1 MAEAQVTPDVAVIG
15 MAGRLPGA
23 PDVTAF
29 WQNLRDGVESIT
41 VLPDDDLKGRVDPD
55 LLADPAYVR
64 AGAVL
69 DGIDRFD
76 ARFFGYS
83 AREAALLDPQ
93 HRILL
98 ECAWHALEDAGH
110 PEGGQGVGVYAGCSL
125 SGYLLSNLLPGRRV
139 DASAAGFELLIA
151 NDKDYLASRIGYKLG
166 LEGPAVSVQTACSSS
181 LVAVHLAAQ
190 ALLSY
195 ECDLALAG
203 GVTVRVPH
211 RVGYRFEEGMILSP
225 DGHCRPFDAAAN
237 GTVGGSGAGVVVLK
251 RLADALADGDRVDA
265 VLKGSA
271 LTNDGADKV
280 GYTAPSV
287 HGQAAAI
294 AAALAVAD
302 VDADTVTA
310 IEAHGTG
317 TPLGD
322 PVEIA
327 ALTEAFRADTDR
339 TGFCA
344 LGSVKANIG
353 HLDSAAGVAGLIK
366 AVLQLRHRR
375 LAPTVNYREPNPRI
389 DFAASPFF
397 VNDRLRDWKPEGG
410 TPLRIGVSSF
420 GFGGTNAHVIL
431 EEAPEPAPSPP
442 PRRPVQLLTL
452 SARTPEAVDEASGA
466 LAAALTAPGA
476 APDNLADVAH
486 TLHRGRRAF
495 AHRRAVVVHDH
506 TEAAAR
512 LNAPD
517 VAHTASGHARDGA
530 RIALLFPG
538 QGSQYPGMGRELYDH
553 EPGFR
558 RRVDTCA
565 DLLRP
570 HLGRDLRSLLY
581 GEGTED
587 TVAADLQQTQDTA
600 DLQRTEYAQ
609 PALFTVEYALAGLLT
624 DWGLRP
630 HALLG
635 HSVGEITAA
644 CLSGALSLPDA
655 LRLVAR
661 RGALMQGLDP
671 GAMLSVA
678 LDEDTLR
685 GLLPAPLAVAAVNA
699 PRLCVVAGPDDAVT
713 AFARQLERR
722 EIGHRRLHTSHAFH
736 SPMTD
741 PVLPRL
747 TEEGARLTTRA
758 PDIPYLSNR
767 TGDWITAE
775 QLADPAYWA
784 GHARDTVRFGDGVR
798 RLLEQQ
804 DLLLVE
810 VGPGRTLS
818 TLARGADGAPHR
830 TIVPTLPEPGSDACA
845 QEFLLSAVGRL
856 WTAGADLDWEALDGT
871 DRRRVALP
879 GYPFQR
885 RRYWIDAPT
894 ATSPAP
900 LPLDAVTNDDGTEP
914 EPVFQDSRPALSTPY
929 QEPRDTREA
938 AVAAIWQDLLGIAPV
953 GVHDNFIELGGHSL
967 LATQVVA
974 RIRAD
979 LGVTVPMRDLVRA
992 STVAAVAD
1000 LVTQY
1005 GGTGADATAAD
1016 ALPVAVADP
1025 DHLHDPFPLT
1035 EIQQA
1040 QWIGRMGNFTLGNV
1054 AAHIYWEVENTG
1066 IDLDRL
1072 EGAWNRLLRR
1082 HPMLNAVLTDDGR
1095 QRILPD
1101 PGRYAF
1107 DRVDLRG
1114 IPEAERARRLDAL
1127 RDRVSHEMRPTDTWP
1142 LFGITAVHLPEDRT
1156 RLYLSFDLLIADIGS
1171 IRILLQEWRALYADP
1186 TAELPEIAISYRDY
1200 VLAAAQVRGTPLY
1213 EKSLDHWRQRVAELP
1228 PAPELPLAVAPSTL
1242 TEPRFTPRSHVLPQ
1256 DAWQRVKDRAAA
1268 HGVTP
1273 SAVLLAAYATVL
1285 GRWSRSPRFTLNVTV
1300 INRLPVHP
1308 DADRLV
1314 GEFASFDLLPV
1325 DLERDT
1331 GIAAIARAL
1340 QEHAWEDLEHRYV
1353 NGVDVLRELA
1363 RQRGGTSGS
1372 VMPIVFT
1379 STLVQD
1385 TGDQGETLFD
1395 WLGDLVHESVQT
1407 PQVWIDAAV
1416 LETSKGLYLSWPAVE
1431 ELFPAGMV
1439 DDMFGAYCRLLEG
1452 LAGEETA
1459 WSSSGL
1465 GELAPAVVA
1474 EANATDGPVPEGLLH
1489 SRVLERAREH
1499 PDKDAVIA
1507 ADGTLSY
1514 DELRLRAT
1522 TVARRLAPGE
1532 LVAVSMGKSREQV
1545 VAALGVLM
1553 AGAAYLPVD
1562 PELPAERRHSLL
1574 ERSGCR
1580 VVLTSSRETPLDWPD
1595 GTVEHRVDLTEPAD
1609 DAQPPATETGPGDL
1623 AYVIYTSGSTGVPKG
1638 VAVSHRAALNTCVD
1652 VCERYGID
1660 ASDTVLG
1667 LSSLSFDLSVF
1678 DVFGVLGVGGTLVL
1692 PGPGTG
1698 RDPGHWLELVSE
1710 HGVTV
1715 WNSVPALMGMF
1726 VEHTIGETVPL
1737 RLVLLSGD
1745 WIPVDL
1751 PDRIRA
1757 LAPDAQVVSL
1767 GGATEA
1773 GIWSIAYPVGTVDP
1787 TWDSIPYGR
1796 PLRNQRFHVLDT
1808 QYRECPLFVPGELF
1822 IAGTGLADGYWRD
1835 PERTAASFITHPT
1848 TGERLY
1854 RTGDIGRWLPSGDI
1868 EFLGREDFQVKV
1880 GGFRIELG
1888 EIEAALA
1895 SCEGVRAA
1903 VAAAPG
1909 DRHHRRLV
1917 GYVVPEEPATPE
1929 DELLQRV
1936 RAHAEQRL
1944 PAYMV
1949 PPLLHTLD
1957 AIPLSAN
1964 GKVDRTALPDPT
1976 TTRTPTPQRAALGPT
1991 AAALAALA
1999 AEIIGI
2005 DGLDPH
2011 ADFFTLGGDSIM
2023 GVQLVSRAG
2032 AQGMDVTAAD
2042 LFRHRTIAEL
2052 AAVVDERAAGTA
2064 ADGDDETLPL
2074 TPYQRHLFEL
2084 AEPEPP
2090 TTAHRFTLPV
2100 TPDFAPEQAEEI
2112 LALLVRRHP
2121 ALRLRFGAGPD
2132 GWHQT
2137 EVGPADA
2144 TGDATSYV
2152 PLIDL
2157 SALPAERRASAM
2169 KQLGDDM
2176 RDELDPAAG
2185 LTVKAALFDLGP
2197 GDRRLMWLSHALV
2210 TDLRSV
2216 QLLLGDFSAAAELL
2230 RDGRPVDLLPPT
2242 RPFPRWVRALP
2253 DAPASGEATPS
2264 TDAPASGE
2272 ATPSTDAPVHR
2283 FATVLERDAAER
2295 LLGAAASAYRLTGRE
2310 VALAVLA
2317 SAAFEVTDRHALGFA
2332 VEDDARPLN
2341 LGDLDVSGSV
2351 GAFSRLLPVT
2361 IERHAPGK
2369 TAALLTAA
2377 KERLRAA
2384 VRDDSLRTAAPAVL
2398 LLRDLDALAELP
2410 RLGHPFSP
2418 DGPVAPPVWDVGT
2431 APGHPLVVT
2440 TYRLDGRWHI
2450 DWACRGD
2457 AARALAEDLAAH
2469 LDGALRAVAEHCAA
2483 ADSGAVSPSDFPL
2496 ADLDQAALGAL
2507 AAALDGTAAAPHGDH
2522 DFPPND
2528 GSNREVNR

>member
-1 MAEAQVTPDVAVIG
+1 MAEAQVTPDIAVIG

-41 VLPDDDLKGRVDPD
+41 VFPDDDLADRVDPE

-110 PEGGQGVGVYAGCSL
+110 PGGGQGVGVYAGCSL

-203 GVTVRVPH
+203 GATVRVPH

-225 DGHCRPFDAAAN
+225 DGHCRPFDAEAN

-327 ALTEAFRADTDR
+327 ALTEAFRTDTER

-375 LAPTVNYREPNPRI
+375 LAPTVNYRAPNPRI
-389 DFAASPFF
+389 DFATSPFF

-420 GFGGTNAHVIL
+420 GFGGTNAHVVL
-431 EEAPEPAPSPP
+431 EEAPEPAPPAP
-442 PRRPVQLLTL
+442 PRRPVQLLTV

-466 LAAALTAPGA
+466 LAAALTAPDADGL
-476 APDNLADVAH
+476 PDIAH
-486 TLHRGRRAF
+486 TLHRGRRSF
-495 AHRRAVVVHDH
+495 AYRRAVVGRDH
-506 TEAAAR
+506 TETAAR
-512 LNAPD
+512 LSAPD
-517 VAHTASGHARDGA
+517 AAHTASGHARDGA
-530 RIALLFPG
+530 RIALLLPG
-538 QGSQYPGMGRELYDH
+538 QGSQYPGMGRALYDH

-558 RRVDTCA
+558 HRVDTCA

-570 HLGRDLRSLLY
+570 HLGRDLRTLLY
-581 GEGTED
+581 AED
-587 TVAADLQQTQDTA
+587 ASAA

-609 PALFTVEYALAGLLT
+609 PALFTVEYATAGLLT

-630 HALLG
+630 HAYLG

-644 CLSGALSLPDA
+644 CLSGVLPLPDA

-685 GLLPAPLAVAAVNA
+685 AMLPEALALAAVNA
-699 PRLCVVAGPDDAVT
+699 PRLCVVAGPDEAVT
-713 AFARQLERR
+713 AFARLLERR

-736 SPMTD
+736 SPMVD

-747 TEEGARLTTRA
+747 TEEGTRLTTRA
-758 PDIPYLSNR
+758 PDTPYLSNR

-798 RLLEQQ
+798 RLLERE

-810 VGPGRTLS
+810 AGPGRTLS
-818 TLARGADGAPHR
+818 TLARGTDGALNR
-830 TIVPTLPEPGSDACA
+830 TIVPTLPEPGGDEDA
-845 QEFLLSAVGRL
+845 QEFLLAAVGRL
-856 WTAGADLDWEALDGT
+856 WTAGADPDWQALDGT
-871 DRRRVALP
+871 GRRRVALP

-885 RRYWIDAPT
+885 RRYWIEAPT
-894 ATSPAP
+894 ATGAAP
-900 LPLDAVTNDDGTEP
+900 LPLDAVTDDDGTEP
-914 EPVFQDSRPALSTPY
+914 EPAFHDSRPALSTPY
-929 QEPRDTREA
+929 QEPRGPRET
-938 AVAAIWQDLLGIAPV
+938 AVAAIWEDLLGIAPV
-953 GVHDNFIELGGHSL
+953 GAHDHFIELGGHSL

-1000 LVTQY
+1000 LVAQY
-1005 GGTGADATAAD
+1005 GGTDGDEPAAD

-1025 DHLHDPFPLT
+1025 DHLHEPFPLT

-1040 QWIGRMGNFTLGNV
+1040 QWIGRLGNFTLGNV
-1054 AAHIYWEVENTG
+1054 AAHIYWEVENSG

-1072 EGAWNRLLRR
+1072 EAAWNRLMRR

-1107 DRVDLRG
+1107 DRVDLRHT
-1114 IPEAERARRLDAL
+1114 PEAERARRLDDL
-1127 RDRVSHEMRPTDTWP
+1127 RERVSHEMRPTDTWP

-1171 IRILLQEWRALYADP
+1171 IRILLQEWRTLYADP
-1186 TAELPEIAISYRDY
+1186 TAELPDLAISYRDY

-1213 EKSLDHWRQRVAELP
+1213 EKSLDHWRKRVAELP
-1228 PAPELPLAVAPSTL
+1228 PAPELPLAVAPDTL
-1242 TEPRFTPRSHVLPQ
+1242 TAPRFTPRSHVLAQ

-1300 INRLPVHP
+1300 INRIPVHP

-1331 GIAAIARAL
+1331 GIADIARAL

-1431 ELFPAGMV
+1431 ALFPAGLV

-1452 LAGEETA
+1452 LAGEEGS
-1459 WSSSGL
+1459 WSAGL

-1474 EANATDGPVPEGLLH
+1474 EANDTAGPVPEGLLH
-1489 SRVLERAREH
+1489 SGVLERAGEC
-1499 PDKDAVIA
+1499 PEKVAVVA
-1507 ADGTLSY
+1507 VDGTLTFG
-1514 DELRLRAT
+1514 ELTLRAAA
-1522 TVARRLAPGE
+1522 VARRLAPGE
-1532 LVAVSMGKSREQV
+1532 LVAVSMGKGREQI

-1553 AGAAYLPVD
+1553 AGAAYLPLD
-1562 PELPAERRHSLL
+1562 PELPAERRHALL
-1574 ERSGCR
+1574 DRSGCR
-1580 VVLTSSRETPLDWPD
+1580 VVLTSSRETPLDWPH
-1595 GTVEHRVDLTEPAD
+1595 GTVEHRVDLTEPVDHA
-1609 DAQPPATETGPGDL
+1609 PAPVTETGPGDL

-1652 VCERYGID
+1652 VNERFGVD

-1678 DVFGVLGVGGTLVL
+1678 DVFGVLGAGGTLVL
-1692 PGPGTG
+1692 PSPGTG
-1698 RDPGHWLELVSE
+1698 RDPGHWQDLVRE
-1710 HGVTV
+1710 HDITV

-1726 VEHTIGETVPL
+1726 VEHVGDTAELPL
-1737 RLVLLSGD
+1737 RTVLLSGD

-1757 LAPDAQVVSL
+1757 VAPRARVVSL
-1767 GGATEA
+1767 GGAT
-1773 GIWSIAYPVGTVDP
+1773 
-1787 TWDSIPYGR
+1787 
-1796 PLRNQRFHVLDT
+1796 
-1808 QYRECPLFVPGELF
+1808 
-1822 IAGTGLADGYWRD
+1822 
-1835 PERTAASFITHPT
+1835 
-1848 TGERLY
+1848 
-1854 RTGDIGRWLPSGDI
+1854 
-1868 EFLGREDFQVKV
+1868 
-1880 GGFRIELG
+1880 
-1888 EIEAALA
+1888 
-1895 SCEGVRAA
+1895 
-1903 VAAAPG
+1903 
-1909 DRHHRRLV
+1909 
-1917 GYVVPEEPATPE
+1917 
-1929 DELLQRV
+1929 
-1936 RAHAEQRL
+1936 
-1944 PAYMV
+1944 
-1949 PPLLHTLD
+1949 
-1957 AIPLSAN
+1957 
-1964 GKVDRTALPDPT
+1964 
-1976 TTRTPTPQRAALGPT
+1976 
-1991 AAALAALA
+1991 
-1999 AEIIGI
+1999 
-2005 DGLDPH
+2005 
-2011 ADFFTLGGDSIM
+2011 
-2023 GVQLVSRAG
+2023 
-2032 AQGMDVTAAD
+2032 
-2042 LFRHRTIAEL
+2042 
-2052 AAVVDERAAGTA
+2052 
-2064 ADGDDETLPL
+2064 
-2074 TPYQRHLFEL
+2074 
-2084 AEPEPP
+2084 
-2090 TTAHRFTLPV
+2090 
-2100 TPDFAPEQAEEI
+2100 
-2112 LALLVRRHP
+2112 
-2121 ALRLRFGAGPD
+2121 
-2132 GWHQT
+2132 
-2137 EVGPADA
+2137 
-2144 TGDATSYV
+2144 
-2152 PLIDL
+2152 
-2157 SALPAERRASAM
+2157 
-2169 KQLGDDM
+2169 
-2176 RDELDPAAG
+2176 
-2185 LTVKAALFDLGP
+2185 
-2197 GDRRLMWLSHALV
+2197 
-2210 TDLRSV
+2210 
-2216 QLLLGDFSAAAELL
+2216 
-2230 RDGRPVDLLPPT
+2230 
-2242 RPFPRWVRALP
+2242 
-2253 DAPASGEATPS
+2253 
-2264 TDAPASGE
+2264 
-2272 ATPSTDAPVHR
+2272 
-2283 FATVLERDAAER
+2283 
-2295 LLGAAASAYRLTGRE
+2295 
-2310 VALAVLA
+2310 
-2317 SAAFEVTDRHALGFA
+2317 
-2332 VEDDARPLN
+2332 
-2341 LGDLDVSGSV
+2341 
-2351 GAFSRLLPVT
+2351 
-2361 IERHAPGK
+2361 
-2369 TAALLTAA
+2369 
-2377 KERLRAA
+2377 
-2384 VRDDSLRTAAPAVL
+2384 
-2398 LLRDLDALAELP
+2398 
-2410 RLGHPFSP
+2410 
-2418 DGPVAPPVWDVGT
+2418 
-2431 APGHPLVVT
+2431 
-2440 TYRLDGRWHI
+2440 
-2450 DWACRGD
+2450 
-2457 AARALAEDLAAH
+2457 
-2469 LDGALRAVAEHCAA
+2469 
-2483 ADSGAVSPSDFPL
+2483 
-2496 ADLDQAALGAL
+2496 
-2507 AAALDGTAAAPHGDH
+2507 
-2522 DFPPND
+2522 
-2528 GSNREVNR
+2528 

>member
-1 MAEAQVTPDVAVIG
+1 MAEAQATPDIAVIG

-23 PDVTAF
+23 DNLTEF
-29 WQNLRDGVESIT
+29 WQNLRDGVESVT
-41 VLPDDDLKGRVDPD
+41 VFPDDELAGRVEPG
-55 LLADPAYVR
+55 LLEDPAYVR

-125 SGYLLSNLLPGRRV
+125 SGYLLNNLLPGRRV

-190 ALLSY
+190 ALLAY

-203 GVTVRVPH
+203 GATVRVPH

-225 DGHCRPFDAAAN
+225 DGHCRPFDAGAN
-237 GTVGGSGAGVVVLK
+237 GTIGGSGAGVVVLK

-265 VLKGSA
+265 VIKGSA
-271 LTNDGADKV
+271 LTNDGSDKV

-287 HGQAAAI
+287 HGQAAAV
-294 AAALAVAD
+294 AAALAVGN

-327 ALTEAFRADTDR
+327 ALTEAFRASTDR
-339 TGFCA
+339 SGYCA

-353 HLDSAAGVAGLIK
+353 HLDSAAGISGLIK
-366 AVLQLRHRR
+366 AVLQLKHRR
-375 LAPTVNYREPNPRI
+375 LAPTVNFHVPNPRI
-389 DFAASPFF
+389 DFATSPFF
-397 VNDRLRDWKPEGG
+397 VNDRLRDWKSEGG

-420 GFGGTNAHVIL
+420 GFGGTNAHVVL
-431 EEAPEPAPSPP
+431 EEGPEPAHPAP

-452 SARTPEAVDEASGA
+452 SARTPDALDTSG
-466 LAAALTAPGA
+466 AALTAALRSPDA
-476 APDNLADVAH
+476 ADLADIAH
-486 TLHRGRRAF
+486 TLHRGRRSF
-495 AHRRAVVVHDH
+495 EYRRAVVGSDHDR
-506 TEAAAR
+506 TAERLGGQDAAYTANGRAR
-512 LNAPD
+512 
-517 VAHTASGHARDGA
+517 GGA
-530 RIALLFPG
+530 GIALLLPG
-538 QGSQYPGMGRELYDH
+538 QGSQYPGMGRELYDG

-558 RRVDTCA
+558 ERVDTCA

-570 HLGRDLRSLLY
+570 HLDRDLRDLLY
-581 GEGTED
+581 PAD
-587 TVAADLQQTQDTA
+587 TTPAALREAADA
-600 DLQRTEYAQ
+600 LQRTAFAQ
-609 PALFTVEYALAGLLT
+609 PALFTVEYALAGLLA

-630 HALLG
+630 DALLG

-644 CLSGALSLPDA
+644 CLAGALPLPDA
-655 LRLVAR
+655 VRLVAR
-661 RGALMQGLDP
+661 RGALMQELEP
-671 GAMLSVA
+671 GSMLSVA
-678 LDEDTLR
+678 LDEEALR
-685 GLLPAPLAVAAVNA
+685 AMLPEALTVAAVNA
-699 PRLCVVAGPDDAVT
+699 PSLCVVAGPVDAVDG
-713 AFARQLERR
+713 FARELERQ

-736 SPMTD
+736 SPMVD
-741 PVLPRL
+741 PALPGL
-747 TEEGARLTTRA
+747 TEEGAGLA
-758 PDIPYLSNR
+758 LQEPDVPWLSNR
-767 TGDWITAE
+767 TGDWITAAD
-775 QLADPAYWA
+775 LADPGYWA

-798 RLLEQQ
+798 RLLERD

-818 TLARGADGAPHR
+818 TLARGADGALNR
-830 TIVPTLPEPGSDACA
+830 TIVPTLPGPGSDACA
-845 QEFLLSAVGRL
+845 QEFLLAAVGRL
-856 WTAGADLDWEALDGT
+856 WTAGAETDWEALDGT
-871 DRRRVALP
+871 GRRRVALP

-885 RRYWIDAPT
+885 RRHWIEAPAST
-894 ATSPAP
+894 GAEPAS
-900 LPLDAVTNDDGTEP
+900 LDAVVEDDAEA
-914 EPVFQDSRPALSTPY
+914 EPVVHDSRPALSTAY
-929 QEPRDTREA
+929 QEPRGPREA
-938 AVAAIWQDLLGIAPV
+938 AVAAIWEDLLGIAPV
-953 GVHDNFIELGGHSL
+953 GVHDGFIELGGHSL

-974 RIRAD
+974 RIRSD
-979 LGVTVPMRDLVRA
+979 LGVTVPMRELVRA

-1000 LVTQY
+1000 LVARH
-1005 GGTGADATAAD
+1005 GGAGDERPAE

-1025 DHLHDPFPLT
+1025 DHLYEPFPLT

-1066 IDLDRL
+1066 IDLDAL
-1072 EGAWNRLLRR
+1072 ESAWNQLMRR

-1101 PGRYAF
+1101 PVRYAF
-1107 DRVDLRG
+1107 DRVDLRDM
-1114 IPEAERARRLDAL
+1114 PEAERVHRLDERRERL
-1127 RDRVSHEMRPTDTWP
+1127 SHEMRPTDTWP
-1142 LFGITAVHLPEDRT
+1142 LFGITAVLLPEDRT

-1171 IRILLQEWRALYADP
+1171 IRILLQEWRTLYADP
-1186 TAELPEIAISYRDY
+1186 TARLPEIGLSYRDY
-1200 VLAAAQVRGTPLY
+1200 VLAAAQVRGTALH
-1213 EKSLDHWRQRVAELP
+1213 EKSLDHWRRRVAELP
-1228 PAPELPLAVAPSTL
+1228 PAPELPLAVAPSEL
-1242 TEPRFTPRSHVLPQ
+1242 AEPRFTPRSHVL
-1256 DAWQRVKDRAAA
+1256 DRAAWQRVKDRAAA

-1300 INRLPVHP
+1300 INRIPVHP

-1431 ELFPAGMV
+1431 ELFPPGLV
-1439 DDMFGAYCRLLEG
+1439 DEMFEAYCRLLAE
-1452 LAGEETA
+1452 LAADEQV
-1459 WSSSGL
+1459 WSSGP
-1465 GELAPAVVA
+1465 GELAPAGHRALVA
-1474 EANATDGPVPEGLLH
+1474 GVNGTGGPVPEGLLH
-1489 SRVLERAREH
+1489 AGLLERAVEC
-1499 PDKDAVIA
+1499 PEKVAVVA
-1507 ADGTLSY
+1507 ADGVLTY
-1514 DELRLRAT
+1514 GELRLRAAA
-1522 TVARRLAPGE
+1522 VARRLLAEGLSPGE
-1532 LVAVSMGKSREQV
+1532 LVAVSIGKSREQV
-1545 VAALGVLM
+1545 LAALGVLM
-1553 AGAAYLPVD
+1553 AGGAYLPVD
-1562 PELPAERRHSLL
+1562 PELPVERRHSLL
-1574 ERSGCR
+1574 ERSGAR
-1580 VVLTSSRETPLDWPD
+1580 VVLTSGREAPLGWPD
-1595 GTVEHRVDLTEPAD
+1595 GITEELVDLGGPVVEGPV
-1609 DAQPPATETGPGDL
+1609 PEVTGAAGDL

-1652 VCERYGID
+1652 VCERFGVG
-1660 ASDTVLG
+1660 ASDVVLG

-1692 PGPGTG
+1692 PRAGSG
-1698 RDPGHWLELVSE
+1698 RDPGHWLELVVE

-1715 WNSVPALMGMF
+1715 WNSVPALMGML
-1726 VEHTIGETVPL
+1726 VEQAGDAVQLPL
-1737 RLVLLSGD
+1737 ELVLLSGD
-1745 WIPVDL
+1745 WIPVEL
-1751 PDRIRA
+1751 PGRVRA
-1757 LAPDAQVVSL
+1757 VAPGARVVSL

-1773 GIWSIAYPVGTVDP
+1773 GIWSIACPVGEVDP
-1787 TWDSIPYGR
+1787 AWESIPYGR
-1796 PLRNQRFHVLDT
+1796 PLRNQRFHVLDA
-1808 QYRECPLFVPGELF
+1808 QWRECPVWVAGELF
-1822 IAGTGLADGYWRD
+1822 IAGTGLAEGYWRD
-1835 PERTAASFITHPT
+1835 PERTAVSFVTHPV

-1854 RTGDIGRWLPSGDI
+1854 RTGDVGRWLPSGDI

-1895 SCEGVRAA
+1895 GCEGVRAA

-1909 DRHHRRLV
+1909 PRHHRRLV
-1917 GYVVPEEPATPE
+1917 GYIVPGQPTAET
-1929 DELLQRV
+1929 ELLERV
-1936 RAHAEQRL
+1936 RAHAERHL
-1944 PAYMV
+1944 PGYMV
-1949 PPLLHTLD
+1949 PPVLKVINE
-1957 AIPLSAN
+1957 IPLSAN

-1976 TTRTPTPQRAALGPT
+1976 TDTASAPKAARGAALGPT
-1991 AAALAALA
+1991 AAALSALA

-2005 DGLDPH
+2005 DGIDPH

-2023 GVQLVSRAG
+2023 GIQMVSRAG
-2032 AQGMDVTAAD
+2032 ALGMDITAAD
-2042 LFRHRTIAEL
+2042 LFRHRTIADL
-2052 AAVVDERAAGTA
+2052 AAVVDERAAGVEA
-2064 ADGDDETLPL
+2064 ADDETLPL
-2074 TPYQRHLFEL
+2074 TPYQRDLF
-2084 AEPEPP
+2084 ASAAPQTP
-2090 TTAHRFTLPV
+2090 TAAHRFAIPV
-2100 TPDFAPEQAEEI
+2100 AADFAPERAEEL
-2112 LALLVRRHP
+2112 LALLWRRHP
-2121 ALRLRFGAGPD
+2121 GLRMRFAQGTRGR
-2132 GWHQT
+2132 HQIEEGRAEDT
-2137 EVGPADA
+2137 AHPVR
-2144 TGDATSYV
+2144 YV

-2157 SALPAERRASAM
+2157 SALPAERRVSAM
-2169 KQLGDDM
+2169 EQMADDM
-2176 RDELDPAAG
+2176 QEELDPLTG

-2197 GDRRLMWLSHALV
+2197 EDRRLVWLSHALV

-2216 QLLLGDFSAAAELL
+2216 QLLLSDFSAAAELL
-2230 RDGRPVDLLPPT
+2230 RDGRPADLLPPT
-2242 RPFPRWVRALP
+2242 RPFARWVRAAAEHTADDP
-2253 DAPASGEATPS
+2253 AASEEPAPAPESDGE
-2264 TDAPASGE
+2264 
-2272 ATPSTDAPVHR
+2272 PVHR
-2283 FATVLERDAAER
+2283 FSTVLDRDEAER
-2295 LLGAAASAYRLTGRE
+2295 LLGTAAAAYRLTGRE
-2310 VALAVLA
+2310 VAIAALAC
-2317 SAAFEVTDRHALGFA
+2317 AAFEATDRHSLRFA

-2341 LGDLDVSGSV
+2341 LADLDVSVSV
-2351 GAFSRLLPVT
+2351 GAFSRMLPVT
-2361 IERHAPGK
+2361 LERHVPGK
-2369 TAALLTAA
+2369 TKALLTAA

-2384 VRDDSLRTAAPAVL
+2384 VRDETLCTGDTASLL
-2398 LLRDLDALAELP
+2398 LLRDLDELAELP
-2410 RLGHPFSP
+2410 RVGYPFTP
-2418 DGPVAPPVWDVGT
+2418 DGPVAPPVWDPGT

-2450 DWACRGD
+2450 DWACRGGE
-2457 AARALAEDLAAH
+2457 ARALAEDLADRTA
-2469 LDGALRAVAEHCAA
+2469 GALRTLADHCAA
-2483 ADSGAVSPSDFPL
+2483 TDNGAVSPSDFPL
-2496 ADLDQAALGAL
+2496 ADLDQAALAAL
-2507 AAALDGTAAAPHGDH
+2507 AAALDDGAGPDGDG
-2522 DFPPND
+2522 FSPND
-2528 GSNREVNR
+2528 GTDHEVNR